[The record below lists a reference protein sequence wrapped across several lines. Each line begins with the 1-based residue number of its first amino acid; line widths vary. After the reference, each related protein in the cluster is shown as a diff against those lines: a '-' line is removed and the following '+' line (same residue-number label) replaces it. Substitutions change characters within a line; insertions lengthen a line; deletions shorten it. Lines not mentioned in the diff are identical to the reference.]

1 MGLLNTVD
9 PAHERISSCRSEIS
23 KDTRMSLLIKEFF
36 QKRKSSRIV
45 LLLVVFLGTGM
56 VIGDGILTPTMSGMI
71 SIMISLAF
79 LTDPFSIQLG
89 SIFLFMVPSAVIDV
103 GLANGTLLYMLAV
116 LSAVY
121 GIKVKVPELHEG
133 KSNHIKHLYFL

>member
-36 QKRKSSRIV
+36 EKHKSSRIV
-45 LLLVVFLGTGM
+45 LLLIVFLGTGM

-79 LTDPFSIQLG
+79 LTDPFFNSTWEYIPVHD
-89 SIFLFMVPSAVIDV
+89 SFCS
-103 GLANGTLLYMLAV
+103 
-116 LSAVY
+116 
-121 GIKVKVPELHEG
+121 H
-133 KSNHIKHLYFL
+133 